1 MKSQSDRP
9 NYIQKQIT
17 GHRRTLLLLLLP
29 ALFLLLPAGDA
40 TVCSFSDNQDSNSY
54 GQCEAVCLENGRQLD
69 WMDWEGFDYVVQ
81 EDGSALISRGEYY
94 APYLM
99 LHLKTD
105 EPLPNPAAISARM
118 RLESFSGQA
127 YTLLTAYTANK
138 TLSLVV
144 VKAADGHYKLGIIS
158 DANET
163 PILSES
169 SFREGSWHDICL
181 VLDANN
187 GTAYG
192 YVDGICEVSVDWR
205 EGFSPLQ
212 EIWTG
217 AFWVGGSNAFGTP
230 IRQEIA
236 YVNLGTAMPAL
247 PGETAGTAPEENPAA
262 RTWLWLLPAL
272 ILFFLLAGGF
282 WLLQNRK
289 RQKEIEVNGG
299 REN

>member
-1 MKSQSDRP
+1 MTIQSDRP
-9 NYIQKQIT
+9 NNLQKLIT
-17 GHRRTLLLLLLP
+17 GHWRTLLLLLLP
-29 ALFLLLPAGDA
+29 ALLILLPAGDA

-54 GQCEAVCLENGRQLD
+54 GQCEAVCLEDGRQLD
-69 WMDWEGFDYVVQ
+69 WTDWAGFDYVVQ
-81 EDGSALISRGEYY
+81 ED
-94 APYLM
+94 
-99 LHLKTD
+99 
-105 EPLPNPAAISARM
+105 ARM

-127 YTLLTAYTANK
+127 YTLLTAYTVNK
-138 TLSLVV
+138 ALSLVV
-144 VKAADGHYKLGIIS
+144 VKAAEGHYKLGIIS

-169 SFREGSWHDICL
+169 SFREGNWHDLCL
-181 VLDANN
+181 VLDANS

-230 IRQEIA
+230 IRQEIT
-236 YVNLGTAMPAL
+236 YVNLGTAMPTL
-247 PGETAGTAPEENPAA
+247 PGETAGSAPEENPAA
-262 RTWLWLLPAL
+262 RTWLWLLPSL

-282 WLLQNRK
+282 WLLQKRR
-289 RQKEIEVNGG
+289 RQKEFEVNGG
-299 REN
+299 WEK

>member
-17 GHRRTLLLLLLP
+17 GHWRTLLLLLP

-69 WMDWEGFDYVVQ
+69 WTDWEGFDYVV
-81 EDGSALISRGEYY
+81 
-94 APYLM
+94 
-99 LHLKTD
+99 HLKAD
-105 EPLPNPAAISARM
+105 EPLPNPAVISARM
-118 RLESFSGQA
+118 RIESFSGQA

-138 TLSLVV
+138 ALSLVV
-144 VKAADGHYKLGIIS
+144 VKTADGHYKLGIIS

-163 PILSES
+163 PKLSES

-181 VLDANN
+181 VLDANS

-236 YVNLGTAMPAL
+236 YVNLGTAMPVL
-247 PGETAGTAPEENPAA
+247 PGETAGTAPEDNPAD
-262 RTWLWLLPAL
+262 RTWLWLLPAFIL
-272 ILFFLLAGGF
+272 IFMLAGGF
-282 WLLQNRK
+282 LLLQKRR
-289 RQKEIEVNGG
+289 RQKEFKINGG
-299 REN
+299 WEN